1 MGGFI
6 KGVLVGA
13 VSFVLG
19 LAVLTLVFPV
29 PGQLEDDAG
38 PLGAQVDGAAG
49 EEAVAEG
56 EPEPTEAPED
66 AGEAA
71 PEAAMEAAP
80 EGLAEAA
87 PDAMTGEDID
97 AEVGGETDAT
107 AEIVAPEDA
116 SEGAETSESEVMG
129 AEAEGAAETGA
140 ALAVPQPEAPLGA
153 DAEAPEAGEG
163 GGESQA
169 QTVEN
174 AEVSDAGGAAD
185 VTEDADEAA
194 PSTERAETAMVEALE
209 EVMASE
215 DAASVTEAPGQD
227 SPAARSA
234 LEVEAGDELAA
245 VGAGEH
251 AAVAAELPDP
261 PEMPA
266 QVDVTEPPV
275 ELAPALPEVAEG
287 ETPPEGENMAVGA
300 TGEEESD
307 PLIAPELA
315 EEDRG
320 VAQVAELEG
329 EAVESLDAAV
339 TEALPVEPDAAEV
352 DAGVAPVAEA
362 EEGAVESLDGA
373 VTETLPVEMEA
384 AGSDAG
390 VAPVAESEGH
400 AVESLDGAVTGALP
414 VEIEAPEA
422 DASDTGDAPVVEAL
436 PVETGAAEGD
446 AADTEVAEPQ
456 DAAVIE
462 ALPSGADAVEQD
474 TVGAAETVVA
484 GSAAGDEP
492 QAAGEG
498 APVQALPDEAVQP
511 LEPSLDPTV
520 EPPVESALETPPM
533 PQVRRMPG
541 GSADVAVRRGLSGGT
556 AGGSVA
562 GSAGAE
568 APTAGVRI
576 GRLPSIGRSTESD
589 LADAADAQA
598 TEAADAITP
607 SETTDLPAYQR
618 YAAEVSLAPG
628 ANALGV
634 VLIEDPMA
642 EAALTALPL
651 PVTLAMDPADP
662 DGPRRAAAYRAAGH
676 EIALLA
682 QGIPEGATPADIEV
696 TLQVWM
702 RDFPQVVAL
711 IDVAEGGI
719 ASRRLIARDLALMLA
734 PEGYGVIALR
744 SNLDAFGQAAQAAG
758 LATASVYRRVDG
770 AGQSAI
776 RIRRM
781 IDRAG
786 FEAQRSAGILIVGSA
801 GNPDTLE
808 ALRNF
813 AQASARGVVVTPASA
828 VLAVQ

>member
-29 PGQLEDDAG
+29 PGQLADDAG

-49 EEAVAEG
+49 EEAVAEAVAEG
-56 EPEPTEAPED
+56 EPAPTEAPED
-66 AGEAA
+66 AGDIA
-71 PEAAMEAAP
+71 PEVAMEAAP
-80 EGLAEAA
+80 EGLDEAA
-87 PDAMTGEDID
+87 PDAMTGEDFG
-97 AEVGGETDAT
+97 AEAGAEADAT
-107 AEIVAPEDA
+107 AEIAEPEDA
-116 SEGAETSESEVMG
+116 LDGVGTSGSGITGAETEV
-129 AEAEGAAETGA
+129 APETGA
-140 ALAVPQPEAPLGA
+140 ALVEPQPEAPLGT
-153 DAEAPEAGEG
+153 DAEAPAAAESD
-163 GGESQA
+163 GESLA
-169 QTVEN
+169 QSVEN
-174 AEVSDAGGAAD
+174 AEVSDDVAAAD
-185 VTEDADEAA
+185 VAEVADAAA

-209 EVMASE
+209 EVMAGE
-215 DAASVTEAPGQD
+215 EVASVTEAPVEGRPAA
-227 SPAARSA
+227 PAARGA
-234 LEVEAGDELAA
+234 LEVEAGDELET
-245 VGAGEH
+245 VGAGER
-251 AAVAAELPDP
+251 AAVAAELPNP

-266 QVDVTEPPV
+266 QGEIAEPPV
-275 ELAPALPEVAEG
+275 AGVPALPEVPES
-287 ETPPEGENMAVGA
+287 ETPPEGENLAVA
-300 TGEEESD
+300 TTGEGESD
-307 PLIAPELA
+307 PLVAPELEA
-315 EEDRG
+315 EADTG
-320 VAQVAELEG
+320 VAPVAEPEGGAAESLDAAVTGALPVGMDAAEADTGVAPVADPEEAAVGSFDGAVTEVLPVEAEAAEAETADTGDAQVAEPQG

-339 TEALPVEPDAAEV
+339 TEVLPVETEAVGADTGVAAVAEPQGEVVESLDEPVTDALPVEP
-352 DAGVAPVAEA
+352 
-362 EEGAVESLDGA
+362 
-373 VTETLPVEMEA
+373 
-384 AGSDAG
+384 
-390 VAPVAESEGH
+390 
-400 AVESLDGAVTGALP
+400 
-414 VEIEAPEA
+414 
-422 DASDTGDAPVVEAL
+422 
-436 PVETGAAEGD
+436 
-446 AADTEVAEPQ
+446 
-456 DAAVIE
+456 
-462 ALPSGADAVEQD
+462 DAVEQD
-474 TVGAAETVVA
+474 TVGTAETVVA
-484 GSAAGDEP
+484 GSAAGEET

-498 APVQALPDEAVQP
+498 APVQNLPQEAAQP
-511 LEPSLDPTV
+511 VEPSLDPTP

-562 GSAGAE
+562 GPAGAE

-589 LADAADAQA
+589 LADAADAQT
-598 TEAADAITP
+598 TEAADDITP
-607 SETTDLPAYQR
+607 SDTTDLPAYQR
-618 YAAEVSLAPG
+618 HAAELALAPG

-651 PVTLAMDPADP
+651 PGTLAMDPADP

>member
-49 EEAVAEG
+49 DEAVAEA
-56 EPEPTEAPED
+56 EPVPAEAPED

-71 PEAAMEAAP
+71 PEADMEAAP
-80 EGLAEAA
+80 EGLDEAA
-87 PDAMTGEDID
+87 PDVMTGEDID
-97 AEVGGETDAT
+97 AEAGGETDAT
-107 AEIVAPEDA
+107 AEIAEPEDA
-116 SEGAETSESEVMG
+116 SEGAETSGSGITG
-129 AEAEGAAETGA
+129 AETEGAAETGA
-140 ALAVPQPEAPLGA
+140 ALVEPQPEAPLGA
-153 DAEAPEAGEG
+153 DPEAEDVGEG
-163 GGESQA
+163 DGESQA
-169 QTVEN
+169 QIIEN
-174 AEVSDAGGAAD
+174 AEIPDTEAAAD
-185 VTEDADEAA
+185 VTGIADDAA
-194 PSTERAETAMVEALE
+194 PSAERAETAMVEALE
-209 EVMASE
+209 EVMAGE
-215 DAASVTEAPGQD
+215 DAASVTETAAQD
-227 SPAARSA
+227 STASRGA
-234 LEVEAGDELAA
+234 LEVEAGDEQPA

-261 PEMPA
+261 PEMPT
-266 QVDVTEPPV
+266 QVDVAEPPV
-275 ELAPALPEVAEG
+275 EMAPELPVV
-287 ETPPEGENMAVGA
+287 PEGENTAVET
-300 TGEEESD
+300 TGEGESD

-315 EEDRG
+315 EAETG
-320 VAQVAELEG
+320 VAPVTDPEE
-329 EAVESLDAAV
+329 EAVENVDAAV
-339 TEALPVEPDAAEV
+339 TEALPVGTDAAEA
-352 DAGVAPVAEA
+352 DAEDAAVAEP
-362 EEGAVESLDGA
+362 EEAAVESLDGA
-373 VTETLPVEMEA
+373 VTEALPVEMEPA
-384 AGSDAG
+384 EADTG
-390 VAPVAESEGH
+390 VAAVAEPQGEV
-400 AVESLDGAVTGALP
+400 VESLDEPVTDALP
-414 VEIEAPEA
+414 VEP
-422 DASDTGDAPVVEAL
+422 
-436 PVETGAAEGD
+436 
-446 AADTEVAEPQ
+446 
-456 DAAVIE
+456 
-462 ALPSGADAVEQD
+462 DAVEQD
-474 TVGAAETVVA
+474 TVGTAETVVV
-484 GSAAGDEP
+484 GSAAGDETP
-492 QAAGEG
+492 AAGEG
-498 APVQALPDEAVQP
+498 VPVQASPEEAAQL

-520 EPPVESALETPPM
+520 ERPVESALETPPM

-556 AGGSVA
+556 VA
-562 GSAGAE
+562 GPAGAE
-568 APTAGVRI
+568 VPTAGVRI

-589 LADAADAQA
+589 LADAADAQT
-598 TEAADAITP
+598 TEVADDITL
-607 SETTDLPAYQR
+607 SETSDLPAYQR

-634 VLIEDPMA
+634 VLIEEPMA

-651 PVTLAMDPADP
+651 PLTLAMDPADP

-801 GNPDTLE
+801 ANPDTLE